1 MTVITNLCHKPR
13 ITGIKSSAAT
23 PVVCGTP
30 VVGEDYVV
38 SIGSSSG
45 GDFRISFGSKNKKWD
60 GKPMQ
65 TQATGDPTLYFR
77 ALNADSTVEV
87 AGVTVCTLEDWRQLQ
102 QLGLSSFDG
111 DTMPLA

>member
-1 MTVITNLCHKPR
+1 M
-13 ITGIKSSAAT
+13 
-23 PVVCGTP
+23 
-30 VVGEDYVV
+30 V

-45 GDFRISFGSKNKKWD
+45 GDFRVSFGSKNKQWD

-77 ALNADSTVEV
+77 ALNPDSPVEV